1 MFWPIGSLKI
11 GGGVGEFKVQLC
23 LQNDQLF
30 EIVKWLNMNTIPS
43 IIKPSMIEGLVFSPQ
58 VNDSNAQLNIMR

>member
-11 GGGVGEFKVQLC
+11 GGGVGEFEVQLC

-30 EIVKWLNMNTIPS
+30 EIVKWLSMNMIPS
-43 IIKPSMIEGLVFSPQ
+43 RFNYVSEMIDYLKLLSG
-58 VNDSNAQLNIMR
+58 

>member
-1 MFWPIGSLKI
+1 
-11 GGGVGEFKVQLC
+11 VGEFKVQLC

>member
-1 MFWPIGSLKI
+1 MFWPIRSLKI

-30 EIVKWLNMNTIPS
+30 EIVKLLNMNMIPS
-43 IIKPSMIEGLVFSPQ
+43 RFNYVCEMIDYLKL
-58 VNDSNAQLNIMR
+58 LNG